1 MLPAPTPACA
11 PVGPTV
17 STPSS
22 KLLRLGARAGL
33 LLGALCAGS
42 GCASYVP
49 FTQELR
55 DQHHLDAKQLQN
67 LQFYNS
73 HPIVL
78 RREVDRGNSQV
89 TSGHKLLV
97 IAGKQIEEVVI
108 EEHTPGVVVGVSEMA
123 LKVSF
128 EEGSYMEF
136 SLRDAGYAEP
146 VMVTS
151 GRFAEPPNPF
161 PGDHSRES
169 APRPRQLEG
178 SGNFWLLPHGG
189 SSVSFQGQTWQ
200 VMGQTQQSHLVIST
214 ESLESVEEE
223 TTVLKGRKL

>member
-1 MLPAPTPACA
+1 MLHAHIPDRIPAPP
-11 PVGPTV
+11 P
-17 STPSS
+17 
-22 KLLRLGARAGL
+22 ARASAFTGIGAAL
-33 LLGALCAGS
+33 VLGALSFGS

-55 DQHHLDAKQLQN
+55 DQHHLEAKQLQN

-78 RREVDRGNSQV
+78 RREVQRGNSQV

-97 IAGKQIEEVVI
+97 IAGKQIEELVI

-128 EEGSYMEF
+128 EEGSFMEF
-136 SLRDAGYAEP
+136 SLRDAGFAEP
-146 VMVTS
+146 VMVSS
-151 GRFAEPPNPF
+151 GRFAEAPDPF
-161 PGDHSRES
+161 PGDRTLQ
-169 APRPRQLEG
+169 PPPRQHHLDG
-178 SGNFWLLPHGG
+178 TGNFWLLPHGG
-189 SSVSFQGQTWQ
+189 SSVSFQGQTWE
-200 VMGQTQQSHLVIST
+200 VLGQTQQSHLVIST

-223 TTVLKGRKL
+223 KTVLKGRKL